1 MSTGEGYTCF
11 EYVYPW
17 PRPTKVIVPRI
28 GIARGSV
35 CVQVRYV
42 LWGLI
47 AKEPEHEKNV
57 VIFKLFLGSLFS
69 SPLISGQ

>member
-1 MSTGEGYTCF
+1 MSTREGYTCF
-11 EYVYPW
+11 EYVCPW
-17 PRPTKVIVPRI
+17 PRQTKVIVPRS

-47 AKEPEHEKNV
+47 AKEPVHEQTF
-57 VIFKLFLGSLFS
+57 VIFKLFL
-69 SPLISGQ
+69 